1 MRLLIFILIILT
13 KPLLAQDNEGD
24 EFKFAS
30 YLIDNES
37 YEEASFVLKKILAES
52 EDTRALDSAHFML
65 GQIYFSQKLL
75 EEAVVHY
82 DKVSNGSIPLS
93 TQSLFYS
100 TLSSS
105 YLGKYSTAALKLK
118 NYNSTD
124 TSLYNLKNLSL
135 AAVSLLDR
143 NFKSY
148 DSLSLLLVKE
158 NYLIGVQAE
167 DLNFHKKKLIAV
179 SKKSGLKAG
188 VLSALIPGAGRMY
201 VEKPGQGIYQLIIAT
216 ILGLQ
221 TWESYRKD
229 GVESARFIIYGSLFT
244 SFYIGNIWGSTIGV
258 KLYKNEIKETVDNAI
273 LLDMHI
279 PLRTLFR

>member
-1 MRLLIFILIILT
+1 MRILIFTFFILSN
-13 KPLLAQDNEGD
+13 PLLAQRSLQE
-24 EFKFAS
+24 EFSFAN
-30 YLIDNES
+30 YLVSIES
-37 YEEASFVLKKILAES
+37 YEEATFVLKELLTKS
-52 EDTRALDSAHFML
+52 ENTRVLDSAHFML
-65 GQIYFSQKLL
+65 GQIYFNQKSLS
-75 EEAVVHY
+75 EAVTHY
-82 DKVSNGSIPLS
+82 DKVNDENTNMF

-100 TLSSS
+100 SLSSS
-105 YLGKYSTAALKLK
+105 YLGNYGDAELKMK

-124 TSLYNLKNLSL
+124 PNFYNLKTLNL
-135 AAVSLLDR
+135 AAINLLKR
-143 NFKSY
+143 NFNSY
-148 DSLSLLLVKE
+148 DSLSTLLDST
-158 NYLIGVQAE
+158 NYLIGEQTE
-167 DLNFHKKKLIAV
+167 DLEFHKKKLLSV
-179 SKKSGLKAG
+179 SKKSPLKAAM
-188 VLSALIPGAGRMY
+188 LSALLPGAGRMY

-244 SFYIGNIWGSTIGV
+244 SFYIGNIWGSTVGV